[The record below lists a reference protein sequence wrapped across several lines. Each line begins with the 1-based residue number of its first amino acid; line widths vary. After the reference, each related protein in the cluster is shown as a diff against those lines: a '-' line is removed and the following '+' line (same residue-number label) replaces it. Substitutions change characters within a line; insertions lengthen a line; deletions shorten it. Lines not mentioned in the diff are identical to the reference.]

1 MGKSTGFLEY
11 DRQVG
16 KEIPVFERIK
26 NFHEFHTCLSLEE
39 QRLQGARCMDCGIP
53 FCQSGAMIGGMASGC
68 PLHNLVPEINDL
80 VYHGNFEQAYV
91 RLTAPTVFQSLPL
104 GYVRPSVKQPV
115 PAAFMENR
123 WRQRKMRKQL

>member
-39 QRLQGARCMDCGIP
+39 QRLQGHVLYGHC
-53 FCQSGAMIGGMASGC
+53 
-68 PLHNLVPEINDL
+68 
-80 VYHGNFEQAYV
+80 
-91 RLTAPTVFQSLPL
+91 
-104 GYVRPSVKQPV
+104 
-115 PAAFMENR
+115 
-123 WRQRKMRKQL
+123 